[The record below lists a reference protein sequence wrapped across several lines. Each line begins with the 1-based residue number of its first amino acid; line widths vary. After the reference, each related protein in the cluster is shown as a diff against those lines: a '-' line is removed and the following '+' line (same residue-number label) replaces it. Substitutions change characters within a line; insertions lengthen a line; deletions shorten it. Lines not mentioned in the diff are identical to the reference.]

1 MGEVFFLKM
10 FMASE
15 ILETASYSGVVVVWV
30 SVEREM
36 RVMRTEKRREGKRR
50 ERGLW
55 EKEAGKADGFGERAK
70 QKRAATS
77 DQRQSSY

>member
-1 MGEVFFLKM
+1 M

-15 ILETASYSGVVVVWV
+15 ILETASYSGVVVVWE

-36 RVMRTEKRREGKRR
+36 RVMRTEKRRE
-50 ERGLW
+50 RGLW
-55 EKEAGKADGFGERAK
+55 EKETGKANGFGERAK

-77 DQRQSSY
+77 DQRQSSN